1 MKVRRLVALC
11 TAMFLSLQMAE
22 LPASAAGGFSD
33 VPAGSPYYESVTYL
47 AECGITA
54 GTGGHSFSPERPI
67 TVREWAALLFRAFD
81 GSTLS
86 CDSPKERSE
95 LSIQRCYQNGWL
107 GVSAAISPDGTLC
120 RGELLLSAF
129 HAAGLPVYNASLYG
143 YEETG
148 MSPQENAVRIG
159 KELGL
164 CPEAAAPFGVQL
176 LPSLNR
182 KIFQSTIYGRKTAA
196 GCSIRAVLW
205 HKSVGST
212 DSRSGRACNK
222 LRMRLAIM
230 IYLGR

>member
-1 MKVRRLVALC
+1 MKVKQFFGLC
-11 TAMFLSLQMAE
+11 AAMLLCLQMAV

-47 AECGITA
+47 AGRGITA

-81 GSTLS
+81 GGTLS
-86 CDSPKERSE
+86 CDSPKKRSE
-95 LSIQRCYQNGWL
+95 LCIQRCYQNGWL
-107 GVSAAISPDGTLC
+107 GVSAAVSPDGTLC

-129 HAAGLPVYNASLYG
+129 RAAGLPVYDASLYG
-143 YEETG
+143 YEEAG

>member
-1 MKVRRLVALC
+1 
-11 TAMFLSLQMAE
+11 
-22 LPASAAGGFSD
+22 
-33 VPAGSPYYESVTYL
+33 
-47 AECGITA
+47 
-54 GTGGHSFSPERPI
+54 
-67 TVREWAALLFRAFD
+67 
-81 GSTLS
+81 
-86 CDSPKERSE
+86 
-95 LSIQRCYQNGWL
+95 
-107 GVSAAISPDGTLC
+107 
-120 RGELLLSAF
+120 
-129 HAAGLPVYNASLYG
+129 
-143 YEETG
+143 